1 MPTPT
6 DARTAD
12 AEINGRIN
20 GAQRAGDLPLDDQV
34 ALLSGADVW
43 RTKAH
48 GGVASVLLSDG
59 PHGLR
64 VQMGPAGRVGLQQSY
79 PATCF
84 PPAVTLAST
93 WDTGLVREVGAALG
107 LEARTFDVGVLLGPA
122 MNIKRHPR
130 CGRNFEY
137 FSEDPLLTGHLAA
150 AMVEGIQSQHVGACV
165 KHFAVNNQETDRFVV
180 DAIVD
185 ERTLREIYLR
195 GFEYAVTHS
204 VPWTVMAAYN
214 SVNGV
219 PCTAHDWLLD
229 TVLRREWGF
238 DGVVMS
244 DWGAT
249 VNRIDGVGAGM
260 DLEMPSSAGM
270 YDAELI
276 DAVGRGRLDA
286 QAVTRSAQRIIDLV
300 HKVTDRPAAPVHFPI
315 AAHDALARRAAAAG
329 TVLLRNNGV
338 LPLPP
343 GVRIAVIGGFAESP
357 RFQGA
362 GSSLVVPTHVTT
374 ALDAFT
380 AAGAD
385 FTYAPGY
392 DPRSQDHDP
401 VLIDT
406 AAATAAA
413 CDVAVVIVG
422 LPESFESETF
432 DRDDLALPPQH
443 DDLVRAVVATGTPT
457 VVALC
462 NGAPVLMPWRD
473 DPAAIV
479 ECYLGGQ
486 ASGGAL
492 VDVLLGHAEP
502 GGRLAETFPCDPRDV
517 AADQYFP
524 GRDYQVEYR
533 EGVFVGYRD
542 AVTRGW
548 TPAFPFGHGL
558 SYTQFEWGEP
568 RVDRR
573 TLGVGEPVTLHIPVR
588 NTGRRAGSD
597 VVQVYVSDRTG
608 VVLRPA
614 RELVGFAKVHVA
626 PGQESVAEVTVA
638 PRSLQFFDVAS
649 GSWRTPTGP
658 VVLQVARSSVDI
670 VAEVMIEVSGDADS
684 SSEPP
689 GTPPVSVTDADF
701 ARRLGHAVPVPRP
714 ARPFTRDTTLGD
726 LRRTRLGRSVFALLL
741 RTVPMDDDTRLD
753 PRHARMVE
761 RGLEQMPLRA
771 VAAFSG
777 GRIRLSLIDGLI
789 RAMNTARRNPLRRGR
804 SQTAHL

>member
-1 MPTPT
+1 MVTTPGP
-6 DARTAD
+6 RSRG
-12 AEINGRIN
+12 I
-20 GAQRAGDLPLDDQV
+20 QRAADLPLEDQV

-43 RTKAH
+43 RTKAR
-48 GGVASVLLSDG
+48 GGVAPVLLSDG

-93 WDTGLVREVGAALG
+93 WDRGLVREVGAALG

-150 AMVEGIQSQHVGACV
+150 AMVDGIQSQHVGACI

-185 ERTLREIYLR
+185 ERTLREIYLS
-195 GFEYAVTHS
+195 GFEYAIARS
-204 VPWTVMAAYN
+204 APWTVMAAYN
-214 SVNGV
+214 SVNGA
-219 PCTAHDWLLD
+219 PCTANDWLLD

-249 VNRIDGVGAGM
+249 VNRVDGVAAGM

-270 YDAELI
+270 YDAELT
-276 DAVGRGRLDA
+276 DAVDSGSLDV

-300 HKVTDRPAAPVHFPI
+300 RRIEDRPAAPVHFPI
-315 AAHDALARRAAAAG
+315 AAHDALTRRAAAAG
-329 TVLLRNNGV
+329 TVLLRNDGI
-338 LPLPP
+338 LPLAP
-343 GVRIAVIGGFAESP
+343 GQRIAVIGGFAESP
-357 RFQGA
+357 RYQGA

-374 ALDAFT
+374 ALDAFV

-385 FTYAPGY
+385 ITYAPGY
-392 DPRSQDHDP
+392 DPRSPDEDP
-401 VLIDT
+401 ALVDT
-406 AAATAAA
+406 ASTIAAS
-413 CDVAVVIVG
+413 CDVAVVVIG

-432 DRDDLALPPQH
+432 DRDDMALPPQH
-443 DDLVRAVVATGTPT
+443 DVLVRAVVATRTPT
-457 VVALC
+457 VVVLC
-462 NGAPVLMPWRD
+462 NGSPVLLPWRD
-473 DPAAIV
+473 EPAAIV

-502 GGRLAETFPCDPRDV
+502 GGRLAETFPSDPHDV
-517 AADQYFP
+517 AADRYFP
-524 GRDYQVEYR
+524 GHDYQVEYR
-533 EGVFVGYRD
+533 EGLFVGYRD

-548 TPAFPFGHGL
+548 SPAFPFGHGL
-558 SYTQFEWGEP
+558 SYTQFEWGAP

-573 TLGVGEPVTLHIPVR
+573 VVGVGEGVTLHIPVR
-588 NTGRRAGSD
+588 NTGDRPGSD
-597 VVQVYVSDRTG
+597 VVQVYASDRTG
-608 VVLRPA
+608 VVLRPT
-614 RELVGFAKVHVA
+614 RELAGFAKVHVA
-626 PGQESVAEVTVA
+626 PGQETVAEIVVE
-638 PRSLQFFDVAS
+638 PRSLQFFDVVS
-649 GSWRTPTGP
+649 GRWRTPTGC
-658 VVLQVARSSVDI
+658 VVLQVARSSADI
-670 VAEVMIEVSGDADS
+670 VAEVTIDVAGDTDS

-689 GTPPVSVTDADF
+689 GTPPVSLADADF
-701 ARRLGHAVPVPRP
+701 ARRLGHDVPVPRP
-714 ARPFTRDTTLGD
+714 ARPFTRNTTLGD
-726 LRRTRLGRSVFALLL
+726 LRQTRLGRSVFALLL
-741 RTVPMDDDTRLD
+741 RAVPMDEQTRLD

-789 RAMNTARRNPLRRGR
+789 RTLNAARRNPLRRG
-804 SQTAHL
+804 